1 MAIREYDPSTLIE
14 PVSMFQTQQYRNM
27 SVPGQNMSPV
37 ILPENLQNILASPYS
52 AIDNTAVTA
61 PAQTPSL
68 NTAQQQSLGQWVTG
82 NIIDPVKGFLG
93 FNNQTPQLQ
102 FLDPTKTYTPAQKEA
117 IQTNNQAL
125 SVGAQQSLAKW
136 NAFGNVIQGVGG
148 LANAYIGL
156 EQLDLA
162 KDAAKFTREAYQ
174 TNLRN
179 QTRDYNTQLQ
189 ERRKRY
195 LERTGGYSD
204 DALKN
209 YMDKHGL

>member
-1 MAIREYDPSTLIE
+1 MDEFAELSNLFTQMYPEY
-14 PVSMFQTQQYRNM
+14 Q
-27 SVPGQNMSPV
+27 SPV
-37 ILPENLQNILASPYS
+37 TQMP
-52 AIDNTAVTA
+52 A
-61 PAQTPSL
+61 PASTVSTGTTSL
-68 NTAQQQSLGQWVTG
+68 NSAQQASLGQWVTG
-82 NIIDPVKGFLG
+82 NIIDPVKGLLG

-102 FLDPTKTYTPAQKEA
+102 FLDPTKTYTPEQRQA

-125 SVGAQQSLAKW
+125 GVGAQQSLAKW
-136 NAFGNVIQGVGG
+136 NAIGNVFQGVGG